1 LAGRVHRYFMFVVLL
16 KSDLVKYKFYDL
28 HTNLMCI
35 IIKIQN
41 KIAII
46 YSVIFEMGVVLISY
60 NGVAYLLSFEKA
72 QELQMFPKIMMIK
85 DKITL
90 KRYNKSL
97 DKAYVTWYINLCR

>member
-1 LAGRVHRYFMFVVLL
+1 MAGRVHRYFMFVVLL

-60 NGVAYLLSFEKA
+60 NGVAYLLSFEKSTRTSNVSIVKFKNWRF
-72 QELQMFPKIMMIK
+72 LCCP
-85 DKITL
+85 L
-90 KRYNKSL
+90 KK
-97 DKAYVTWYINLCR
+97 YIFFEDIYMEFID